1 MYDFLF
7 ADIGEGIHEGQI
19 LKWNFKV
26 GDMVKEGETLCIVET
41 DKVNAEIPSPVAGK
55 ITKLGAE
62 VGETIHVGETLAMID
77 DGSSTT
83 EEAPKE
89 TPKEETKETPKKEGV
104 SEGPKAG
111 VVGEIEDGDDV
122 IESTPEDEEEATSNE
137 KKLASPLARKVAAD
151 LGVDLAK
158 IKGTGEQGRVLKED
172 ILAFAKNS
180 TSSTPSKS
188 PSAQPRQAVSIP
200 QSDRTTREKISKVRK
215 TIVKNMS
222 LSKQIIPHTVLM
234 DEFDISALVHFRNEQ
249 KEAAASRG
257 VKLTYMAFILKAITL
272 ALEEFP
278 IFNASFDEQTEEI
291 VYKHDI
297 NVGIAVDTKEGLMV
311 PNIKNANTKGIMK
324 LAEEIELLAN
334 KAKDRSITLDEMQNG
349 TFTITNY
356 GAFDSTYG
364 TPIIKHPELAI
375 IGIGKISKK
384 PIVKDDQIVVGNV
397 LPISLAVD
405 HRIIDGADAGRFI
418 IKFKEYLRDP
428 MLLLLS

>member
-83 EEAPKE
+83 EDAPKE
-89 TPKEETKETPKKEGV
+89 TTKEETKDAPKKEGV

-122 IESTPEDEEEATSNE
+122 IESTPEEDEEDVSQE

-172 ILAFAKNS
+172 ILTFAKQS
-180 TSSTPSKS
+180 TSSTPSQ
-188 PSAQPRQAVSIP
+188 AQTVQSRQAVSIP
-200 QSDRTTREKISKVRK
+200 QSDRTTR
-215 TIVKNMS
+215 
-222 LSKQIIPHTVLM
+222 
-234 DEFDISALVHFRNEQ
+234 
-249 KEAAASRG
+249 
-257 VKLTYMAFILKAITL
+257 
-272 ALEEFP
+272 
-278 IFNASFDEQTEEI
+278 
-291 VYKHDI
+291 
-297 NVGIAVDTKEGLMV
+297 
-311 PNIKNANTKGIMK
+311 
-324 LAEEIELLAN
+324 
-334 KAKDRSITLDEMQNG
+334 
-349 TFTITNY
+349 
-356 GAFDSTYG
+356 
-364 TPIIKHPELAI
+364 
-375 IGIGKISKK
+375 
-384 PIVKDDQIVVGNV
+384 
-397 LPISLAVD
+397 
-405 HRIIDGADAGRFI
+405 
-418 IKFKEYLRDP
+418 
-428 MLLLLS
+428 